1 MGADPEAGASVLD
14 ELAAVIES
22 RRGADPK
29 VSYVAK
35 LLAEGREKIAGKVGE
50 EAVETVLAAVQS
62 KRGALVSESADL
74 LFHLLVLW
82 ADAGIRPGEVFA
94 ELERRK
100 GTSGLAEKAARGKG

>member
-35 LLAEGREKIAGKVGE
+35 LFAEGREKIAGKVGE

-62 KRGALVSESADL
+62 KRGALVSESAD
-74 LFHLLVLW
+74 
-82 ADAGIRPGEVFA
+82 AGIRPGEVFA